1 MLKFFSTYRLQFL
14 VIMTFIGLILLMSH
28 THSKSGSSQ
37 LQSIVQTFTYPLQ
50 ASASSIASTFKNFW
64 NSYISLVE
72 VTDDYTVKVKLMGAC
87 ETCHVSMMT
96 LKNGVEVAVKN
107 AVPKVKKVIEISSQ
121 N

>member
-1 MLKFFSTYRLQFL
+1 MITNKRIINKVEAALDEIRPYLRTD
-14 VIMTFIGLILLMSH
+14 G
-28 THSKSGSSQ
+28 GD
-37 LQSIVQTFTYPLQ
+37 
-50 ASASSIASTFKNFW
+50 
-64 NSYISLVE
+64 ISLVE
-72 VTDDYTVKVKLMGAC
+72 ITDDYTVKVKLLGAC

>member
-1 MLKFFSTYRLQFL
+1 MITNKRIINKVEAALDEIRPYLRTD
-14 VIMTFIGLILLMSH
+14 G
-28 THSKSGSSQ
+28 GD
-37 LQSIVQTFTYPLQ
+37 
-50 ASASSIASTFKNFW
+50 
-64 NSYISLVE
+64 ISLVE
-72 VTDDYTVKVKLMGAC
+72 ITDDYIVKVKLMGAC